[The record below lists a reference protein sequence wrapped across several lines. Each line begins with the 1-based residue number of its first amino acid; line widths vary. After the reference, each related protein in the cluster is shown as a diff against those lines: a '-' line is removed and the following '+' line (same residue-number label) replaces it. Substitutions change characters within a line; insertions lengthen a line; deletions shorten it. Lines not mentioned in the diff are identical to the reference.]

1 MSELRLSITEMLRE
15 ELVGPSRQLP
25 AVQTGIYA
33 PELRNEEMLRA
44 EDPPRVRYGAGILFP
59 GGARVEAQDDIDENA
74 APGQNVES
82 DIAEAAEGAVTAP
95 EANAR
100 REGEEDAVNDRSTD
114 LEVNRANEYLPS
126 ALGVTALIR
135 VPEFVRVEVFS
146 ACYERVEHVPGR
158 GWKRKDGTTAN
169 DHLWR
174 RVPISAFVDFQASEL
189 LAGSHSV
196 IRRPVEG
203 ADGLDLHVFAR
214 RPQVGSGDPIE
225 RIITVTLINRR
236 VSAGERAADED
247 CFYQCGIRVSGP
259 DGRNC
264 ILEYP
269 EIAPNP
275 SDDPEELSLRLLYK
289 HRRAYAV
296 GHGCAAL
303 WPDSES
309 SAVAWIRSD
318 TMPVHEIK
326 PIVPSDLSGLDL
338 SMASFAASEGMR
350 ASLLARQLASAY
362 RDWIAKQ
369 SDELTRD
376 ASLDPVLRETGE
388 RHLEEC
394 RTCLS
399 RIEGGANLL
408 ERDVRVRRAFAM
420 MNRAMLMQHAH
431 YRLSSQQV
439 RRWVS
444 AAGSRGSLVP
454 ERPYAVP
461 NEADEDR
468 RWRPFQLAFILMNL
482 VSMADPASEERSV
495 VDVIWFPT
503 GGGKTE
509 AYLGLAAYTALL
521 RRLRN
526 PANAGTTILMRY
538 TLRLLTTQQFQRAA
552 SLMCALE
559 VLRREAQASQL
570 GDDEFSIGLWVGGTV
585 TPNSEDDAVRRLQ
598 ALERSSD
605 DNPFVLRSCPWCGA
619 EMGPVRLGQTTRVKG
634 YRELAHPR
642 RVRFICDD
650 PDCTFSVGEG
660 LPVRVVDDELYS
672 NPPTLVIGTVD
683 KFALIPWTPA
693 SRSLFGLGTSAQ
705 YSPPE
710 LIIQDE
716 LHLISGPLG
725 SMVGHYETLIDVL
738 CRSSSGAHAKIV
750 ASTATIAR
758 ARDQIRSL
766 YGRVSAQLFPPQ
778 ALRAGESFF
787 AEEARDRAGRAYVGV
802 FASGLPSQITTQIRV
817 LALLLQAPMSLACG
831 DAPRLDL
838 YWTLMVYFNSIREL
852 GHAATLVHA
861 DIVEYLAAMWER
873 MGIARVYLAPNSQ
886 DRRRFINSDLELTS
900 RVSSSEIT
908 DVMASLFIS
917 VGRRDPSPVDICL
930 ATNMVQVGLDV
941 PRLNLMAIVGQP
953 KTTSEY
959 IQASSRVGRDMPG
972 LVVTILN
979 PGKPRDRSHYEHFHA
994 YHQSIYRYVE
1004 PTSVTPFALPVR
1016 ERALHALV
1024 VALVRLWG
1032 NESVRRSPDP
1042 APNEALVSRIRSTI
1056 LERIRF
1062 VDEHEVTAA
1071 GNSIDAF
1078 VEEWRRV
1085 PPTRYGSF
1093 GQPQLDVPLMYPA
1106 GSQQLP
1112 DWDDR
1117 AWATP
1122 SSMRNVDVTCNA
1134 QPISNYPGA

>member
-1 MSELRLSITEMLRE
+1 MSELRSSITEMLRE

-25 AVQTGIYA
+25 AVQTGIDV
-33 PELRNEEMLRA
+33 PDLRNEEMLRA

-59 GGARVEAQDDIDENA
+59 GGARVEAQDDIDETA
-74 APGQNVES
+74 EPDQNLES
-82 DIAEAAEGAVTAP
+82 DIAEAAVAAAASDTVAESL
-95 EANAR
+95 
-100 REGEEDAVNDRSTD
+100 EDAANDRSTD

-126 ALGVTALIR
+126 ALGLTALIR
-135 VPEFVRVEVFS
+135 VPESLTVEVFS
-146 ACYERVEHVPGR
+146 ARYERVEHVPGR
-158 GWKRKDGTTAN
+158 GWKRKDGTTTN

-174 RVPISAFVDFQASEL
+174 RIPINTVLHFQGSEL
-189 LAGSHSV
+189 LAASHSV
-196 IRRPVEG
+196 ITRPVEG
-203 ADGLDLHVFAR
+203 ADGLHLHIFAR
-214 RPQVGSGDPIE
+214 RPHVGSGDPIE
-225 RIITVTLINRR
+225 RIVTITLINRR
-236 VSAGERAADED
+236 VSASERAADED

-259 DGRNC
+259 DGLKC

-269 EIAPNP
+269 EIAPSP
-275 SDDPEELSLRLLYK
+275 ADDPEELSLRLLFK

-309 SAVAWIRSD
+309 SGVAWIRSD

-326 PIVPSDLSGLDL
+326 PIVPSELTGLDL
-338 SMASFAASEGMR
+338 SMASFAASEGMH
-350 ASLLARQLASAY
+350 SSGLARQLASAY
-362 RDWIAKQ
+362 RDWIEKQ
-369 SDELTRD
+369 SDTLARD
-376 ASLDPVLRETGE
+376 VSLDPVLRDTGE

-399 RIEGGANLL
+399 RIESGAELL
-408 ERDVRVRRAFAM
+408 ARDVRVRRAFAM

-439 RRWVS
+439 RHWVS
-444 AAGSRGSLVP
+444 AAGSLGTLVP
-454 ERPYAVP
+454 ERPYTAP
-461 NEADEDR
+461 DEADAER
-468 RWRPFQLAFILMNL
+468 TWRPFQLAFILMNL
-482 VSMADPASEERSV
+482 LSMADPASEERSV

-559 VLRREAQASQL
+559 VLRREARAEL

-585 TPNSEDDAVRRLQ
+585 TPNSEDDAVSRLRSM
-598 ALERSSD
+598 ERSSD
-605 DNPFVLRSCPWCGA
+605 DNPFVLRGCPWCGV
-619 EMGPVRLGQTTRVKG
+619 EMGPVKVGRAIRVKG
-634 YRELAHPR
+634 YRELANPR

-650 PDCTFSVGEG
+650 PDCAFSVGEG
-660 LPVRVVDDELYS
+660 LPVKVVDDALYS

-693 SRSLFGLGTSAQ
+693 SRVLFGLGTSAK

-738 CRSSSGAHAKIV
+738 CRSSSGTHAKIV

-758 ARDQIRSL
+758 AREQIRSL
-766 YGRVSAQLFPPQ
+766 YGRASAQLFPPQ

-787 AEEARDRAGRAYVGV
+787 AQEAHDHPGRTYVGV
-802 FASGLPSQITTQIRV
+802 FASGLPSQITTQVRV
-817 LALLLQAPMSLACG
+817 LALLLQAPMSLAWD
-831 DAPRLDL
+831 DAFRLDM

-852 GHAATLVHA
+852 GHAATLVRA

-873 MGIARVYLAPNSQ
+873 MGIARVYLTPNSA
-886 DRRRFINSDLELTS
+886 DRRRFINSALELTS
-900 RVSSSEIT
+900 RVSSSQIA
-908 DVMASLFIS
+908 DVMASLFAP
-917 VGRRDPSPVDICL
+917 VGRRDPSAVDICL

-1032 NESVRRSPDP
+1032 SESIRQSPDP
-1042 APNEALVSRIRSTI
+1042 APNDALVSRIRATI
-1056 LERIRF
+1056 LERVRF

-1078 VEEWRRV
+1078 VDEWRRV